1 MCLIALAWRVHPAY
15 PLILAAN
22 RDEFHQRPADPLH
35 WWPDQPNIAGGRDRL
50 AGGTWL
56 GVSRNG
62 RFATVTNYRENLR
75 VQAGDRS
82 RGRLVTDFLSDSA
95 APLAHLSAID
105 GNRFAGFNLLTA
117 RADALA
123 YASNRG
129 DAPRLL
135 QPGIYG
141 LSNASLDAPWWKVE
155 HSKRRLRTLLN
166 DKAVSVPDLFEL
178 LADREPAKAP
188 DVPDSLLPPATAR
201 AVSAPFIVTADFG
214 TRCSTVM
221 LQDASGHIALH
232 ERRFDA
238 AGRATGESALDF
250 TPDSGTGVD

>member
-1 MCLIALAWRVHPAY
+1 MCLIALAWRVHTAY
-15 PLILAAN
+15 PLIVAAN
-22 RDEFHQRPADPLH
+22 RDEFHERPADPLD

-75 VQAGDRS
+75 VQTGDQS
-82 RGRLVTDFLSDSA
+82 RGRLVTDFLGDSA
-95 APLAHLSAID
+95 APLAHHSAIA

-117 RADALA
+117 LPDALA
-123 YASNRG
+123 YSSNRG

-155 HSKRRLRTLLN
+155 RSKKRLR
-166 DKAVSVPDLFEL
+166 AVLDDNAVTVPALFEL
-178 LADREPAKAP
+178 LADREPAGAP
-188 DVPDSLLPPATAR
+188 DLSDDLLPADTAR
-201 AVSAPFIVTADFG
+201 AVSAPFIVTANYG

-221 LQDASGHIALH
+221 LLDASGNIALH

-238 AGRATGESALDF
+238 AGRATGESVLDF
-250 TPDSGTGVD
+250 KVEVD

>member
-1 MCLIALAWRVHPAY
+1 MCLIALAWHVHPAY
-15 PLILAAN
+15 PLIVAAN
-22 RDEFHQRPADPLH
+22 RDEFHQRSADPLH
-35 WWPDQPNIAGGRDRL
+35 WWPDHPNIAGGRDRL

-75 VQAGDRS
+75 IQAGDRT
-82 RGRLVTDFLSDSA
+82 RGGLVTDFLNASA
-95 APLAHLSAID
+95 APLAHLSAIEGD
-105 GNRFAGFNLLTA
+105 CFAGFNLLTA
-117 RADALA
+117 RPDALA

-155 HSKRRLRTLLN
+155 RSKKRLRSLLDDN
-166 DKAVSVPDLFEL
+166 AVTVPALFEL

-188 DVPDSLLPPATAR
+188 DVADGVPPDTAR
-201 AVSAPFIVTADFG
+201 AVSAPFIVTADYG

-221 LQDASGHIALH
+221 MQGASGNIALH
-232 ERRFDA
+232 ERRFA
-238 AGRATGESALDF
+238 ADGRTTGESALDF
-250 TPDSGTGVD
+250 KAEVD

>member
-1 MCLIALAWRVHPAY
+1 MCLIAFAWRVHPVY
-15 PLILAAN
+15 PLIVAAN

-82 RGRLVTDFLSDSA
+82 RGRLVTDFLGAST
-95 APLAHLSAID
+95 APLAHLSAIVGD
-105 GNRFAGFNLLTA
+105 CFAGFNLLTA
-117 RADALA
+117 GPDALA

-129 DAPRLL
+129 DVPRLL

-155 HSKRRLRTLLN
+155 HSKKCLRTLLADN
-166 DKAVSVPDLFEL
+166 AVSVPALFEL

-188 DVPDSLLPPATAR
+188 DVTDGVLPPETAR
-201 AVSAPFIVTADFG
+201 AVSAPFIVTADYG
-214 TRCSTVM
+214 TRCSTVL
-221 LQDASGHIALH
+221 LQDASSHIALH

-238 AGRATGESALDF
+238 AGQASGESALDF
-250 TPDSGTGVD
+250 RMEVD